1 MTPASP
7 RRSPPADA
15 VVAAAGS
22 GVRYAAG
29 GEAPAPKQFLPLAGR
44 PLLVHAA
51 EAMLAAP
58 GVRRVA
64 VVLPKTGFS
73 AWRARVEPFLAA
85 ADDRVRFCAG
95 GATRQESVR
104 RGLDALGVGG
114 PAARNAAE
122 GAATGEEAGELIAV
136 HDGAR
141 PAAAADLVAEV
152 FRAAARHGAA
162 APVVTPTDTLFRVAS
177 GNGAEGRRLAEVIP
191 REDAGA
197 AQTPQC
203 FRREVLAEALA
214 AAERSGFAGTDEA
227 SLARFAG
234 HPVAAVA
241 GDSRNSKVTTP
252 ADLEALRGRFRPS
265 RPGGPP
271 PRLGFGFDA
280 HRFGET
286 GTLRLGGVA
295 FPGTPALLGHS
306 DGDALLH
313 ALADAVLGAVGAP
326 DIGALFPSTDERLRG
341 AASGRFVARAVEV
354 AAAAGHAPGQA
365 DLTLIGERPRLGPK
379 RDEVR
384 ASVARLLGIPPSSVG
399 LKATTTDG
407 MGWTGRGEGLAAQAL
422 VRLDAAAPAG
432 APSGDSGP
440 G

>member
-1 MTPASP
+1 MMPARGRP
-7 RRSPPADA
+7 APPADA

-22 GVRYAAG
+22 GVRYAAA

-64 VVLPKTGFS
+64 VVLPGNGFP
-73 AWRARVEPFLAA
+73 AWRARVEPFLRGGGG
-85 ADDRVRFCAG
+85 RVRFCAG

-104 RGLDALGVGG
+104 RGLEALGVGG
-114 PAARNAAE
+114 VEAGGGAAE
-122 GAATGEEAGELIAV
+122 SEPAELVAV

-162 APVVTPTDTLFRVAS
+162 APVVRPTDTLFRMAPA
-177 GNGAEGRRLAEVIP
+177 NGPEGRRLAEVIP
-191 REDAGA
+191 REDAAA

-203 FRREVLAEALA
+203 FRRRVLDEALDA
-214 AAERSGFAGTDEA
+214 AARSGFAGTDEA

-234 HPVAAVA
+234 YPVAAVA
-241 GDSRNSKVTTP
+241 GDSRNLKVTTP
-252 ADLEALRGRFRPS
+252 ADLEELRRRVGPAP
-265 RPGGPP
+265 PGGAP

-286 GTLRLGGVA
+286 GTLILGGVL
-295 FPGTPALLGHS
+295 FPETPALLGHS

-313 ALADAVLGAVGAP
+313 ALTDAVLGAVGAP
-326 DIGALFPSTDERLRG
+326 DIGAVFPSTDERWRG
-341 AASGRFVARAVEV
+341 AASGRFVARAVEI
-354 AAAAGHAPGQA
+354 AAAAGYAPGQA

-384 ASVARLLGIPPSSVG
+384 ASVARRLGIPASSVG

-422 VRLDAAAPAG
+422 VRLDAAAPG
-432 APSGDSGP
+432 DAPP
-440 G
+440 GGESRSA

>member
-1 MTPASP
+1 MTPAP
-7 RRSPPADA
+7 ARSAPSADA

-22 GVRYAAG
+22 GVRYARA
-29 GEAPAPKQFLPLAGR
+29 GEAPAPKQFLPLGGR

-64 VVLPKTGFS
+64 VVLPKNGFAS
-73 AWRARVEPFLAA
+73 WRARVEPFLAGGA
-85 ADDRVRFCAG
+85 SGGGERVRFCAG

-104 RGLDALGVGG
+104 RGLDALGVGR
-114 PAARNAAE
+114 A
-122 GAATGEEAGELIAV
+122 GAAELIAV

-141 PAAAADLVAEV
+141 PAAAAGLVAEV
-152 FRAAARHGAA
+152 LRAAARHGAA
-162 APVVTPTDTLFRVAS
+162 VPVLRPTDTLFRVTPA
-177 GNGAEGRRLAEVIP
+177 NGAEAARLAEVIP

-203 FRREVLAEALA
+203 FRREVLAEALE

-241 GDSRNSKVTTP
+241 GDPRNLKVTTP
-252 ADLEALRGRFRPS
+252 ADLETLRSRFGAS
-265 RPGGPP
+265 RAHPGP

-286 GTLRLGGVA
+286 GTLTLGGVA

-313 ALADAVLGAVGAP
+313 ALTDAVLGAVGAP

-341 AASGRFVARAVEV
+341 AASGRFVSRAVEV
-354 AAAAGHAPGQA
+354 AAAAGYAPGQA

-379 RDEVR
+379 REAVR
-384 ASVARLLGIPPSSVG
+384 ASVAGQLGIPPSSVG

-407 MGWTGRGEGLAAQAL
+407 MGWTGRGEGLAVQAL
-422 VRLDAAAPAG
+422 VRLDAAAPVVAPPG
-432 APSGDSGP
+432 ADP
-440 G
+440 GSR

>member
-1 MTPASP
+1 MTPAPP
-7 RRSPPADA
+7 RPAPPADA

-29 GEAPAPKQFLPLAGR
+29 GEAPTPKQFLPLGGR

-85 ADDRVRFCAG
+85 ADDRARFCAG

-114 PAARNAAE
+114 PAAA
-122 GAATGEEAGELIAV
+122 ELIAV

-141 PAAAADLVAEV
+141 PAAAAGLVAEV

-162 APVVTPTDTLFRVAS
+162 APVVRPADTLFRVAP

-191 REDAGA
+191 REDAVA

-203 FRREVLAEALA
+203 FRREVLAAALA

-227 SLARFAG
+227 SLVRFAG
-234 HPVAAVA
+234 HPVAAAA
-241 GDSRNSKVTTP
+241 GDPRNLKVTTP
-252 ADLEALRGRFRPS
+252 ADLEALRSRFGPS
-265 RPGGPP
+265 RPGGAP

-286 GTLRLGGVA
+286 GTLTLGGVA

-326 DIGALFPSTDERLRG
+326 DLGAFFPSTDERLRG
-341 AASGRFVARAVEV
+341 AASGRFVARAVEI

-365 DLTLIGERPRLGPK
+365 DLTLIAERPRLGPK

-422 VRLDAAAPAG
+422 VRLDAAAPEG
-432 APSGDSGP
+432 APGRGSGQE
-440 G
+440 

>member
-1 MTPASP
+1 MTP
-7 RRSPPADA
+7 PPADA

-22 GVRYAAG
+22 GVRYARG
-29 GEAPAPKQFLPLAGR
+29 GEAPAPKQFLLLAGR

-73 AWRARVEPFLAA
+73 SWRARVEPFLAGGA
-85 ADDRVRFCAG
+85 AGAVGRVRFCPG

-104 RGLDALGVGG
+104 RGLDALGAGG
-114 PAARNAAE
+114 AE
-122 GAATGEEAGELIAV
+122 GANRAEGTEPAELIAV

-152 FRAAARHGAA
+152 FRVAARQGAA
-162 APVVTPTDTLFRVAS
+162 APVVRPTDTLFRVDPA
-177 GNGAEGRRLAEVIP
+177 NGAEGGRLAEVIP
-191 REDAGA
+191 REGAAA

-203 FRREVLAEALA
+203 FRREVLAEALR

-241 GDSRNSKVTTP
+241 GDPGNLKVTTP
-252 ADLEALRGRFRPS
+252 ADLEALRSRFGAS
-265 RPGGPP
+265 RRGGAP

-286 GTLRLGGVA
+286 GTLTLGGVA

-313 ALADAVLGAVGAP
+313 ALTDAVLGAVGAP

-341 AASGRFVARAVEV
+341 AASGRFLARAVEI
-354 AAAAGHAPGQA
+354 AAAAGYAPGQA

-384 ASVARLLGIPPSSVG
+384 ASVAGRLGIPPSSVG

-422 VRLDAAAPAG
+422 VRLDTTAAERA
-432 APSGDSGP
+432 GDSGS